1 MRAFVFLLILSNLL
15 FVAWTQGYFGASSD
29 PDALRVQQQLLP
41 ERIRIITRDEPPAE
55 VVGAA
60 KLPKVAEKKVADVCL
75 RLNDLPIADVIR
87 AEGLLGE
94 KWPAFRAVR
103 AMSGGNASYWVYIP
117 PLASKQDAERKATEL
132 KKLRVPEFF
141 LVQDAGPNKLAIS
154 LGIFSTA
161 DAAAERL
168 AQLRAI
174 GVKSARVGER
184 SGKPATLAALE
195 ITGSEA
201 QADGLRQDLAG
212 AFPESKPGACK
223 TPAGSAP

>member
-41 ERIRIITRDEPPAE
+41 ERIRIISHDEPPAE

-60 KLPKVAEKKVADVCL
+60 KLPKVAEKKAVDVCL
-75 RLNDLPIADVIR
+75 RLNDLPIADVVR

-117 PLASKQDAERKATEL
+117 PLPSKQEAERKAAEL
-132 KKLRVPEFF
+132 KKMRVPEFF
-141 LVQDAGPNKLAIS
+141 LVQDVGPNRLAIS

-184 SGKPATLAALE
+184 GGKQATLAALE
-195 ITGSEA
+195 INGSEA
-201 QADGLRQDLAG
+201 QADALRQDLAG
-212 AFPESKPGACK
+212 AFPENKPATCKLASGA
-223 TPAGSAP
+223 AP